1 MHTVCSQ
8 CNATFTDVT
17 VNQNSEHAS
26 TATCKR
32 CGSKTTLGAA
42 EHVTPDSNFQAAVR
56 PTSDP
61 LAQSAQFVE
70 QQAGAPQ
77 KTMHEIFDAYPDLR
91 NLELGKFDLAAILTP
106 TKKGKFKTGKNKLRA
121 RILKSV
127 CERANKIL
135 TGGEQVLRI
144 GKGAAY
150 YPAEILLGN
159 GYLTMLYNH
168 YAILCTNKR
177 LLFVNINSRVTRV
190 THYVFQ
196 IPYEDIKSIKKGL
209 LFGHFIINR
218 HQGKRRVYTA
228 VKRFLL
234 NDMKGFVEKTA
245 TGIDGNPTARPS
257 PEKLCPACFDPL
269 EDKLTQCPQCS
280 IEFKKPKTAFLK
292 SLILPGWGDM
302 YLGHRLLGVF
312 ELMGSAF
319 VWLIVISLLSSGVG
333 ENLAIAVIIFL
344 FYNCMDGLLTYHMA
358 KKGYMMA

>member
-1 MHTVCSQ
+1 MQTVCPQ
-8 CNATFTDVT
+8 CNSTRTYVK
-17 VNQNSEHAS
+17 QNRNSKQAS
-26 TATCKR
+26 TAICKR
-32 CGSKTTLGAA
+32 CNGKTTLGATG
-42 EHVTPDSNFQAAVR
+42 HVTPNSSFQAAQKLTSGHQAR
-56 PTSDP
+56 P
-61 LAQSAQFVE
+61 AKFVE
-70 QQAGAPQ
+70 HPAGASQ
-77 KTMHEIFDAYPDLR
+77 KTMQEIFDAYSDLR
-91 NLELGKFDLAAILTP
+91 NLELDKFDLAAILTP
-106 TKKGKFKTGKNKLRA
+106 TKKGKYKTGRNKFKV

-127 CERANKIL
+127 FEKANKIL
-135 TGGEQVLRI
+135 NGGEQVLRI
-144 GKGAAY
+144 GKGATY

-159 GYLTMLYNH
+159 GYLTMLYNQ

-234 NDMKGFVEKTA
+234 NDMKGLVEKAA
-245 TGIDGNPTARPS
+245 TGIKGDPTAQPS
-257 PEKLCPACFDPL
+257 PEKLCPACFNPL

-302 YLGHRLLGVF
+302 YLGHRLLGAF
-312 ELMGSAF
+312 ELMGSAL
-319 VWLIVISLLSSGVG
+319 VWLIVISVMLSGVG
-333 ENLAIAVIIFL
+333 ENLAIAVTIFL
-344 FYNCMDGLLTYHMA
+344 FYNLMDGLLTYHMA
-358 KKGYMMA
+358 KKGYMLA